1 MFQARPPLSAADD
14 GSSNTAEGSGHL
26 GLDVS
31 QATTFSSSS
40 SNTRDSAGTRVT
52 SYEQLG
58 QLLSRANAT
67 LEHATHHRAAA
78 STVVPRATSPS
89 SESHGRSISNDA
101 SYSSGDNSISSNSS
115 SSSGRKRDEFTPH
128 KYSMPDDDSLSEDE
142 AEPLHKRVRVSQGA
156 SPELNAFTGD
166 SDSIRGNSDQNN
178 DVCNSSSRSSSIQDS
193 NAVGTTSSSSSSGA
207 SGGSGM
213 HGSCSSSTS
222 STSPLPVIALQTG
235 VGGVAA
241 AVARMGGADWYF
253 VARQVGARVVFSVV
267 SIDGTQTQSFC
278 SLQVFV

>member
-101 SYSSGDNSISSNSS
+101 S